1 MSTKTGLIYK
11 ALEIHLLC
19 EALPTNNEKNW
30 GCFARN
36 PDRNG
41 DYYIVYSV
49 LPLRIFKVE
58 DYIRFP
64 ELRPVFRGLVQ
75 DFPANEIFVKDK
87 YSTLDEIE
95 KSYVYNR
102 DLRGIGIFRGG
113 TRGIEFGGEHLF
125 VDHITLSKQRH
136 GCVPS
141 WFLQKNATAFERYP
155 RIYYIHFFTVKLAG
169 GLIQLSRISSCFQPT
184 SAGGSFHKVVFPCGI
199 ALRGEDVIVSY
210 GRDDR
215 DCLLTSYSKAEVNTM
230 LAPVSSWNKKNYVF
244 HPNYASC
251 IRTAVSTRDMATSSI
266 LHRIL
271 RTGKVGMIG
280 TSTFTQGYFNP
291 SSQTWAPIS
300 L

>member
-136 GCVPS
+136 GCFPS
-141 WFLQKNATAFERYP
+141 WFLQKKKCHGVRTLSEDILHTLFHRETGRWFDP
-155 RIYYIHFFTVKLAG
+155 TLPHIKLFPAYLG
-169 GLIQLSRISSCFQPT
+169 RRQLSQGR
-184 SAGGSFHKVVFPCGI
+184 
-199 ALRGEDVIVSY
+199 VSV
-210 GRDDR
+210 R
-215 DCLLTSYSKAEVNTM
+215 DCSAWRRRHCIVRSRRSRLPTHFLLES
-230 LAPVSSWNKKNYVF
+230 
-244 HPNYASC
+244 
-251 IRTAVSTRDMATSSI
+251 R
-266 LHRIL
+266 
-271 RTGKVGMIG
+271 G
-280 TSTFTQGYFNP
+280 
-291 SSQTWAPIS
+291 
-300 L
+300 